1 MKPSTR
7 RHKRRLRYDRLFIV
21 VGVPV
26 LLVLFIFLIFKALR
40 GIDETVEE
48 IRVEEEKALWSA
60 TLSNSDSDLAA
71 LRQMDTDIE
80 RFIDR
85 WEIAGLSLAVV
96 RNDSLLYAKGYG
108 LASREDSTAM
118 DVSTTM
124 RIASASKLVT
134 AVAIMKLRDEG
145 RLSLD
150 SRVFG
155 PEGILN
161 DPAYTDTITDRRAFD
176 ITVDHLLQHTGGFSM
191 RLGDPMFSTAD
202 VVAQNGLAKEPT
214 ADELIKIVMHRRM
227 ATTPGTNYRYS
238 NFGYLLLSQIV
249 EKLTGQPYYKYVSEE
264 VLAPIGAVKF
274 RPGGNTRLE
283 RHPDEAV
290 YYGPDTVKVEEYN
303 GSGRMVD
310 RVYGGN
316 DIRGLKGAG
325 GWTTT
330 ASDLARLVASI
341 DLDTV
346 VPDIL
351 SPESVRLMTQYD
363 EDARIFPRG
372 WADSDG
378 DGHWTRT
385 GTLSS
390 THVLVER
397 FPDGECWVLSTNSG
411 YYKGYAFAGKMR
423 QLVEQLRARYSGRF
437 PARNLW

>member
-1 MKPSTR
+1 MKRT
-7 RHKRRLRYDRLFIV
+7 KRRARRRMRYDRLFLV

-26 LLVLFIFLIFKALR
+26 FLIFLIVMIFKAFK
-40 GIDETVEE
+40 GIDEVKEE
-48 IRVEEEKALWSA
+48 IRIEEEKALWSE
-60 TLSNSDSDLAA
+60 TLSNRDSDLPA
-71 LRQMDTDIE
+71 LAQMDADIE
-80 RFIDR
+80 RFIRR
-85 WEIAGLSLAVV
+85 WEIAGLSLAVT

-108 LASREDSTAM
+108 LASREDSTLM
-118 DVSTTM
+118 DASTTM

-134 AVAIMKLRDEG
+134 ATAIMKLRDEG
-145 RLSLD
+145 KLSLD
-150 SRVFG
+150 SKVFG

-161 DPAYTDTITDRRAFD
+161 DQTYTDTITDQRAFD

-191 RLGDPMFSTAD
+191 RLGDPMFSTVD
-202 VVAQNGLAKEPT
+202 VIEQNGLSREPT

-227 ATTPGTNYRYS
+227 ATEPGGSYRYS
-238 NFGYLLLSQIV
+238 NFGYMLLSQII
-249 EKLTGQPYYKYVSEE
+249 EKLTGKPYYDYVMED

-274 RPGGNTRLE
+274 RPGGNYQLE

-316 DIRGLKGAG
+316 DIRGLQGAG

-330 ASDLARLVASI
+330 ASDLARLVAAI

-346 VPDIL
+346 VADIL
-351 SPESVRLMTQYD
+351 TPESVRIMTQYD
-363 EDARIFPRG
+363 EDAHIFPRG

-378 DGHWTRT
+378 RGHWSRT

-390 THVLVER
+390 THVLIER
-397 FPDGECWVLSTNSG
+397 FPDGECWVMTTNSG
-411 YYKGYAFAGKMR
+411 YYKGYAFAGKLR
-423 QLVEQLRARYSGRF
+423 QLINELRARYGSRF
-437 PARNLW
+437 PARTLW